1 MGFDDDDA
9 PNAAPPVPIG
19 EDGAPTGEDAM
30 EEGMPDYKLFNSL
43 FNKKNVSSKTI
54 RKGEKDF
61 ESHGTMAQDNTLE
74 ASRQAMEDVL
84 SYTRIHREE
93 TWVRGWLFPDTCAD
107 WPGDDAQAKL
117 SMRERVVVVEHEKGA
132 WTRDAG
138 RVMPG
143 NRQEPG
149 VGRLW
154 LLPEEALYLVER
166 GTLDLW
172 WPTKS
177 LEELLPAVG
186 SDSDVKPPGPDDYES
201 GLPLSLEA
209 AYSMLI
215 GEEGDRSKVSLPKYQ
230 VYTHLKRAG
239 FSILRAPSS
248 SLQDN
253 SATPTTPI
261 WQWLFALLS
270 RESPIQHEPSGPL
283 VKPGLYRAY
292 APIYRRLA
300 IIPRHK
306 PSPTPPTPTE
316 PEEPFR
322 VFYHIWKPSPTPFSK
337 KNPPAPDFRIAVS
350 DTLNSFVPSLDEI
363 TKLLDSQPYEPPPE
377 SMQANGK
384 LYQRLKHGHRNVLV
398 AVVDSGLV
406 NFIRF
411 GEGAF
416 GEEELFRRFDIQG
429 GQRGGKKGGRGGGRG
444 RGRGRGRGGRGR
456 GRA

>member
-1 MGFDDDDA
+1 
-9 PNAAPPVPIG
+9 
-19 EDGAPTGEDAM
+19 M

-43 FNKKNVSSKTI
+43 FNKKNVSSKSI

-84 SYTRIHREE
+84 SYTRVHREE
-93 TWVRGWLFPDTCAD
+93 TWVRGWLFPDTCAA
-107 WPGDDAQAKL
+107 WPDDEAQAKL
-117 SMRERVVVVEHEKGA
+117 NMRDRVVVVEHERGA

-143 NRQEPG
+143 NRQEAG

-172 WPTKS
+172 WPTRT
-177 LEELLPAVG
+177 LEELLPPVG
-186 SDSDVKPPGPDDYES
+186 SDSVAKPPGPDDYDS

-209 AYSMLI
+209 AYSMLV
-215 GEEGDRSKVSLPKYQ
+215 GEEGDRGKVSLPKYQ

-239 FSILRAPSS
+239 FSILRAPSTPS
-248 SLQDN
+248 QDHK
-253 SATPTTPI
+253 ATTPTPI
-261 WQWLFALLS
+261 WQWLMSLLS
-270 RESPIQHEPSGPL
+270 REASIRHEPAGPL

-292 APIYRRLA
+292 APIYGRLA
-300 IIPRHK
+300 ITQRHK
-306 PSPTPPTPTE
+306 PSPTPTTPTE

-350 DTLNSFVPSLDEI
+350 DTLNTFVPSLDEI
-363 TKLLDSQPYEPPPE
+363 TALLDSQPYAPPPE
-377 SMQANGK
+377 TMQGNGK

-416 GEEELFRRFDIQG
+416 GEEELFKRFDVQG
-429 GQRGGKKGGRGGGRG
+429 GTRGGKKGGRGGGRG

-456 GRA
+456 A